1 MVYQFFMCALFPQNT
16 VIFRPFIAIVVVVVA
31 YTVDKYLIYLLFQFY

>member
-1 MVYQFFMCALFPQNT
+1 MCALFPQNT
-16 VIFRPFIAIVVVVVA
+16 VIFRPFIAIVVVVA